1 MPINWKLHGLA
12 RYFSTP
18 LLQSTPFL
26 SFRGETRMSFLWIRR
41 NQNSPR
47 IWPNLGQL
55 KPCRNFR
62 TFRIRYSKN
71 RAFLPTDQTCPHE
84 FSSLLYRPLRGI
96 HAILRF
102 LCRSLSLQSSPPP
115 SSQFP
120 NSACLLVHFMNFLLT
135 NDTRKPNTPSY
146 LSITF
151 LLYPANRLQ
160 KCKEFITLFGQIL
173 GINKSDRFLNLIAKK
188 KLSFLERDQ

>member
-1 MPINWKLHGLA
+1 M
-12 RYFSTP
+12 
-18 LLQSTPFL
+18 QSYDSFVALSPF
-26 SFRGETRMSFLWIRR
+26 
-41 NQNSPR
+41 
-47 IWPNLGQL
+47 
-55 KPCRNFR
+55 
-62 TFRIRYSKN
+62 
-71 RAFLPTDQTCPHE
+71 
-84 FSSLLYRPLRGI
+84 
-96 HAILRF
+96 
-102 LCRSLSLQSSPPP
+102 SPPLFP
-115 SSQFP
+115 VP

-135 NDTRKPNTPSY
+135 NDTGKPNTPSY